1 MKFASYLQSQ
11 LARIELGE
19 RPQSAEEREAAAR
32 ESARQAAEDLKQ
44 VQQTNNA
51 FFMSLWVLM
60 MLAFIVIFVVALVY
74 RKEMGGL
81 AVVLG
86 SGGVV
91 QGGLLLRLSHEYR
104 QKAYI
109 DLVVTLSQKLPPK
122 ELKPILQQILDLLH
136 KDAKSPRELSRQ
148 PL

>member
-1 MKFASYLQSQ
+1 MKLDSYLQSQ
-11 LARIELGE
+11 LERIELGGT
-19 RPQSAEEREAAAR
+19 PKAAEELEATAR
-32 ESARQAAEDLKQ
+32 ASARQAAEDLKQ
-44 VQQTNNA
+44 VQRTNST
-51 FFMSLWVLM
+51 FFLSLWVLM
-60 MLAFIVIFVVALVY
+60 ILAFIATFVVALMY
-74 RKEMGGL
+74 RHEMGGL

-109 DLVVTLSQKLPPK
+109 DLVVTLSQRLPPK
-122 ELKPILQQILDLLH
+122 ELRPILQQILDLLR
-136 KDAKSPRELSRQ
+136 KDVMPPAELKRQ